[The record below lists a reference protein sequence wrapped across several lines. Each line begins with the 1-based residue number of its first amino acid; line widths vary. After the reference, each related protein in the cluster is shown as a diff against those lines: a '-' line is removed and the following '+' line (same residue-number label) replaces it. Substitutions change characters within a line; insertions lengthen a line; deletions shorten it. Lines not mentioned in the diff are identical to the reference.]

1 MFECVWD
8 MDSKNGYFK
17 NLTCPM
23 TFLDDLV
30 FLEYCRPEATNPP
43 AIRLPTHPCGA
54 HDDRDNETLGTR
66 AALKMDA
73 PKREDK
79 KCPTKTNK

>member
-30 FLEYCRPEATNPP
+30 FFAKNL
-43 AIRLPTHPCGA
+43 L
-54 HDDRDNETLGTR
+54 L
-66 AALKMDA
+66 LSKL
-73 PKREDK
+73 
-79 KCPTKTNK
+79 

>member
-30 FLEYCRPEATNPP
+30 F
-43 AIRLPTHPCGA
+43 
-54 HDDRDNETLGTR
+54 ETVR
-66 AALKMDA
+66 K
-73 PKREDK
+73 PFFEVKI
-79 KCPTKTNK
+79 

>member
-30 FLEYCRPEATNPP
+30 FLSHESNVEQVWPQ
-43 AIRLPTHPCGA
+43 
-54 HDDRDNETLGTR
+54 
-66 AALKMDA
+66 
-73 PKREDK
+73 
-79 KCPTKTNK
+79 